1 MRKKIVTF
9 LLAGVLL
16 GAAACSKNT
25 PSDAKPTKEP
35 AATPTPGITQTLDIT
50 PILNTDQ
57 KPTETPNPT
66 EAPNPTET
74 PNPTKAPEPTK
85 AAANSVKLEKLPLV
99 LWNEYDSKYDDEQ
112 LVAYSSTPQVALA
125 KEGTAKYPKLAEA
138 LQQANRDAMAVRR
151 GFLAHLIET
160 GEGGRPEEMDF
171 GPLFVK
177 SEINLVR
184 TDEVI
189 LSYYEDYSDYTG
201 GAHGYYSNLGVNY
214 RTADGKRLELG
225 DVVTDLEKFKKILA
239 AATTEKYADRIMF
252 DVKEHLDT
260 CFTETDANLSWVVG
274 YDGLTVYYNPYEIAS
289 FADGILDVTIP
300 FAGNEGLFAS
310 EYQKKATTYVMQCST
325 NLPIMIDW
333 NGDGNRE
340 AAYVSAAMDEEE
352 FYQDITIRCSG
363 QELKAYNYS
372 IGFDVYLVHAEDG
385 KEYIY
390 AVCEGFDISYDI
402 VIFGMEN
409 GKIANMDMV
418 YCSGFAAE
426 KSDEEDGYYGVIA
439 FTDPTCVYINHIVDI
454 IGTRFS
460 ICKYYVNQYGILVRE
475 KDTYDLV
482 SDYENVVIKDFEA
495 IEVKTGNVVEISAGS
510 LCRGVSTDG
519 ETYIIMEIAG
529 EEYRIEVD
537 TSEWPCT
544 INGVDESEIFADIVY
559 AG

>member
-1 MRKKIVTF
+1 MRKKIITF
-9 LLAGVLL
+9 LLAGAML

-35 AATPTPGITQTLDIT
+35 IATEAPAVTNAPEVTQPIEIT
-50 PILNTDQ
+50 PILNIEPIPTNAPEITEAP
-57 KPTETPNPT
+57 KPTEV
-66 EAPNPTET
+66 
-74 PNPTKAPEPTK
+74 PEPTK
-85 AAANSVKLEKLPLV
+85 AATNSVTLEKLPLV
-99 LWNEYDSKYDDEQ
+99 LWNEYDSKYEDDQ

-201 GAHGYYSNLGVNY
+201 GAHGYYSYLGVNY

-225 DVVTDLEKFKKILA
+225 DVVTDLEKFKSALA
-239 AATTEKYADRIMF
+239 AATMVEYADRIMF
-252 DVKEHLDT
+252 DVTEQLDR

-300 FAGNEGLFAS
+300 FVGNEGLFAP
-310 EYQKKATTYVMQCST
+310 EYQKKATTYVMQCS
-325 NLPIMIDW
+325 NNPIMIDW

-352 FYQDITIRCSG
+352 YYQDITIRCNG
-363 QELKAYNYS
+363 QELTSYNYS

-426 KSDEEDGYYGVIA
+426 ESDDGDGYYGCLA
-439 FTDPTCVYINHIVDI
+439 FTDPTCVYINNIVEI

-460 ICKYYVNQYGILVRE
+460 TCKYYVNPYGILVRE
-475 KDTYDLV
+475 KDTYDLNG
-482 SDYENVVIKDFEA
+482 DYENVVIKDFEA
-495 IEVKTGNVVEISAGS
+495 IEVKTGNVVGISAGS